1 MPNIIDFE
9 YNGKVVPVP
18 EDKIQEFAK
27 YHPDAF
33 ARIETDEGKHKVR
46 SADYGAFREEYPS
59 EPIMYDPQATIDA
72 NKKDE
77 SYLGDFAERLGAGAA
92 GMVGSAAGVLDKI
105 AEPINKATGTE
116 GGFFKQI
123 QEGANTLADKLRSRS
138 DRYNGK
144 QFMDLVKEG
153 DYTGALGSGFL
164 SATESLPQ
172 SLAIMATGGYGLAGA
187 GLLSASDKYDQLKED
202 YPEMPE
208 YKKWV
213 NSVLTGAAESLSE
226 VVGAGTFG
234 KAVKNVLAKGGRA
247 EAARMIEKNFLDRLV
262 KLEEK
267 HWVAVPI
274 LSEGA
279 EEAANAIAEYAI
291 DNMTGV
297 KRDDN
302 VFETVVNAAVPG
314 AMGGAQFTP
323 VMGAA
328 KAYNWKQKRSAT
340 NRYNAA
346 SDRIS
351 NLFNE
356 QERAQ
361 FDEAV
366 NRFGQDRDGRNI
378 EALIENVAR
387 IKGLS
392 EADVKNLVD
401 YTESSLD
408 YNMYVDYVN
417 DRINDEAK
425 RRMNEVD
432 AEINKD
438 MGARVY
444 VRVNGDENPVL
455 VTGGTLAIDFES
467 PDHDIDKEKSS
478 SVIYYRDSDGKIK
491 QVSIDHVYDV
501 DSYVDRGTL
510 YSEIL
515 EEARNQIIAE
525 EEADIE
531 FGEGD
536 SVVLPDGTAGVIQS
550 RMEDGSFIVVT
561 ENGKSAVFDASELS
575 APNQAE
581 PQQPVAFPTDKEG
594 NIDYAQI
601 TDPGMYHDALVQEF
615 GDDAT
620 AAATEYLASIEDQ
633 INKAEKMTDPIK
645 RRRKLAEL
653 EQKRQFFEG
662 VTQLFPQSE
671 TPQNDTQAT
680 DESTDAQLEDSSQ
693 PITTE
698 QTALGRIPVDPNT
711 RNPLFEKAD
720 SETALDALYEITEGD
735 DAAVDAIVNAQA
747 KQAKADLETIK
758 KKIPVKNNPTLSGTP
773 LEMARVQTEEN
784 ARYRAE
790 MEKYNAMVEAA
801 EETLNAWTNIGSLI
815 NERKRAVQEQQR
827 VEQRE
832 RDKQLHDEAVASLEE
847 DKRIAAEKEAE
858 QEAVGTH
865 AVNPR
870 IKEKWD
876 NATKIGGN
884 RNAITLADGS
894 TVNGRYILTE
904 SGVATASHDV
914 NNAFEPT
921 EGFPIDENG
930 ESVNDRDYRRDK
942 DAQRIVMDMADNYD
956 SRALQTPVIVS
967 KDGIVLSGNNRT
979 MSGEIAARNNTDK
992 AYVDY
997 LREYGAMFGFTP
1009 EQIEGM
1015 KHPRVVFAIEEAFP
1029 YNANTFARFN
1039 AEQQKKQG
1047 KPEHAVKLGKIVP
1060 DNVFR
1065 GITNDIS
1072 RFDRMSDYYAD
1083 EKAIS
1088 SAIKQLLDAG
1098 VINEMQLPE
1107 LRTGNSLSAAGK
1119 ELIEN
1124 TLIGK
1129 VFQASPDAVRQII
1142 ANPTL
1147 RQSVVMSLNEIAN
1160 NRTLAKSGYDLSK
1173 ELAAAVDLVS
1183 RAKAESPEI
1192 YKEGVPVSPYGRQM
1206 GLFDEEYGDSRVT
1219 DGVTLLLAD
1228 VLNSGRPSDLRKVLS
1243 TYNNEAAS
1251 AAAGQMDVFS
1261 GDVHSKEQLLN
1272 DINEYFRNATPREQQ
1287 AAVDAA
1293 VAERKRRAEAATQD
1307 ADGAKRNGENPS
1319 EATAENGELDN
1330 NGRLE
1335 ERRAKIL
1342 SNMGDKYSLSEEH
1355 AGNGEA
1361 FIQNENGSTNLA
1373 KIPDEIFD
1381 RIGISP
1387 VPFKLT
1393 ETMGWHVF
1401 DHHGKEVKLNSISD
1415 AVDFVLSIVNNAD
1428 HVRLGRDNSYI
1439 FSVENNRKR
1448 VGRRAVTIM
1457 INSKTG
1463 EFMGIRTSGYETL
1476 KSIQER
1482 PLLWERG
1489 ADAAPEDVAT
1499 PTITTIEPQQGDER
1513 TSRTKGQSNVSSD
1526 GKDINNQSAQQENTE
1541 KSSKKEGETPLSEQ
1555 IADASADVNTD
1566 PTEAQK
1572 KAGNYKKGH
1581 VQVGAF
1587 DITIEQPQGSVR
1599 RGKDANGKE
1608 WESRM
1613 NNAYGYIR
1621 GAVGVDGDHIDVFLS
1636 NDMDGWDGRSVYV
1649 VDQYNPDGS
1658 FDEHKVMLGFN
1669 DIDEAKSNYLAN
1681 YEKGWEDGR
1690 RIDITGVNLEDFE
1703 KWIGSSKRKTKP
1715 FSEYVSV
1722 KKEEGGS
1729 SFDDFVRDSG
1739 GEVIPNGV
1747 TRSNVIN
1754 FAERV
1759 LEKYRSHTESYG
1771 TYNAMRTDV
1780 ENMPAHKLFKS
1791 ESDWFS
1797 VKNGNFI
1804 AVNDTQ
1810 AKACYE
1816 LVAHKDAQG
1825 HLKSVSVI
1833 KYHSFDHTQQ
1843 DLSFD
1848 GKGTKKD
1855 SSDQE
1860 KGEKNVPS
1868 DLEREYQKAVEHEND
1883 VEQKWEDKIQDY
1895 VAEHYPTQAT
1905 VSAETTSAKGT
1916 QEREAMKSDP
1926 VLRAMRK
1933 KADAEYKEARDATLA
1948 VQNKESEPLLVK
1960 GEKWEATG
1968 EPAKF
1973 KARTKKNADSHDV
1986 LWTIGKKRY
1995 GSTVAERDLIEDVVK
2010 EYGGYVEAWNAYE
2023 RGEIILPEN
2032 EAAIIKEIIR
2042 TEEAAGR
2049 KPPAEAGKVRLQ
2061 KAGIVDIESIAE
2073 EYGLDASDVKMYAD
2087 GMRKGS
2093 LARAARALAEI
2104 GRKIVVAHEG
2114 EIHSLLDMRKF
2125 KKPVE
2130 KALKEA
2136 FGDVDVLIE
2145 ERRKQ
2150 AEIERSMME
2159 AARKRAEEE
2168 RRKREAR
2175 LEELAGLTDEEIDH
2189 SYAES
2194 LAKGD
2199 EAAARE
2205 MLDEAARRKGYGD
2218 TTSDYQGVGAWTA
2231 PSDPGYESD
2240 EARRNAVGEDSP
2252 NLNVED
2258 MASGYSNQPEDIFVH
2273 PDKYS
2278 QGLPT
2283 SKESGKAIQT
2293 AIDDIRNGKKDVKVK
2308 VYRAVP
2314 TSVKEGK
2321 LRNGDWVT
2329 PSKRYAELHGSSRL
2343 EGKYRIIEDEVPV
2356 SELWWDGND
2365 VNEWGYDNGKG
2376 YKYKNVKNNRK
2387 LNDLVT
2393 RDDKGTV
2400 IPPSKRFNQRK
2411 ADERY
2416 QRGVGGVKPSKAEMA
2431 LRDAVID
2438 RLRESGMDVITDV
2451 AEGQRVLDMANGKA
2465 RQMSF
2470 GEAYDYDTYPLGR
2483 VEPNLAEKEVDVVEA
2498 DVNHGFADYK
2508 EAKAW
2513 AKQHVSKVYNNEE
2526 TGGKGDVR
2534 ISNAVI
2540 DKFMSQSAVDKSDSK
2555 DVHMAVL
2562 KVLPEVLKS
2571 SIDVE
2576 THPDFLKGV
2585 DGKRRAENGMN
2596 KDVLVHRCYGAVS
2609 IDGKPYRVKI
2619 TLKEDLRDVSFPH
2632 VTHSYEATK
2641 IELLAGL
2648 HGDVA
2653 MTSPRNSNSS
2663 KQVELSAGTRENQEG
2678 PSPNTNN
2685 SISAAKLL
2693 ENVGMSYNP
2702 DEKVLDAS
2710 EKRSNGVRFFRTA
2723 NGEAYGFTVGGKIYI
2738 DPRIATSETPV
2749 HEYAHLWAEALRNGN
2764 SEEWRN
2770 VVELMKDT
2778 KVWDEVKARYPELKS
2793 DDEIADEVIAQY
2805 SGRRGADRLR
2815 EEMRKAAD
2823 SNMSAMERV
2832 NAIAAI
2838 QNVKDALDRFWK
2850 KIADFLHIHYTSAE
2864 EVADRVMKDLLDGVD
2879 PRKMGETKD
2888 DGVRFSAKQKRA
2900 LETVSFSQDESY
2912 QQTAISSADG
2922 AKVLKN
2928 LDALA
2933 EHYANSPA
2941 TNEKTFIGEVAKSLG
2956 IDASDRSSKYAS
2968 FETKNGKVVTIR
2980 LSNHNAKA
2988 SNFDMNNEP
2997 DGISIVVSP
3006 KKNAGITNDGNA
3018 HIVEFYY
3025 DSIKLRKAD
3034 GKPLAEIV
3042 RSIKQA
3048 LYNGE
3053 FKDTTGLAERQEV
3066 NGEDVIR
3073 YQFIGEQG
3081 AERADHA
3088 EEVTTRLDNLNVA
3101 REMEDAKK
3109 DAKVI
3114 KMATGWE
3121 RGADGKWRYEIP
3133 DLKYFGKGDA
3143 GYQKAREKQS
3153 WSKELDGLS
3162 DRIFDGED
3170 LSESEYQRFD
3180 ELAQKEEIFK
3190 TDYLNREKPHLAD
3203 WIENDELFNA
3213 YPDLKR
3219 VKMVFTDQMPAN
3231 MGGYYDESEHTI
3243 GVNTNYVGDL
3253 ASVLAHEV
3261 QHAIQAIEG
3270 FSRGGNPESIQKRF
3284 EAAKKEQRARAWA
3297 DELRYK
3303 ADEID
3308 EHHNQVAVEKALID
3322 EYKEMGMDND
3332 EWMPDKETR
3341 MKGFNYF
3348 ARGYAD
3354 RSMDADI
3361 KNFRLAESTRADF
3374 SPYMEYTK
3382 LGGEVESRNV
3392 EKRMKM
3398 SPEERRAILAAET
3411 EDVSREDQVF
3421 LYGNNTSYT
3430 FSDQTTTQGAE
3441 LSLDSSEERTRRLR
3455 NEAENAARAL
3465 GVEVEIV
3472 DDPSTLEGKRAK
3484 AKGWFDPSTGKVTI
3498 VVGNHTS
3505 VGDIQATMLHEIVA
3519 HKGLRDLFGERFDE
3533 MVRRVFSGLDNTT
3546 KELLMRQ
3553 AMDSGFDINTVTE
3566 EYLAGIAERGVNKPS
3581 VWNRVKSAIKE
3592 TFRDMGINLRMS
3604 DEDIAYLLWKAKNHV
3619 KPTDSL
3625 RTIVDKVAADADMRD
3640 GLLYRGFGNGALLEA
3655 RQPDRRSLVSLGREI
3670 NDKIRNAGPLLHEL
3684 YVRAREGWQDSQI
3697 RIRNWQDAIAR
3708 EGHDVKDFEDYYTYH
3723 TQALSRAS
3731 QDLDRFKNGALQR
3744 VWDSFINLSKEM
3756 DMSNKKAY
3764 RLIENYMMVKHGLE
3778 RNAYMRNRD
3787 IQEVQKKADAEIADL
3802 DPTSKGYQQRA
3813 ASIQEKADRRIEKL
3827 KLKDY
3832 SGLTALSK
3840 ELLDSDYMDENR
3852 LRRWSDDF
3860 EARYD
3865 TRKLWDAVRA
3875 TSQATLRQLRVT
3887 GQIDKP
3893 TLDKISDMYDFYVPL
3908 KDWDGKRATD
3918 LYEYTNPDQDIISN
3932 PLKTAKGRS
3941 TRAGNILANIA
3952 SDYESAT
3959 IMGYKNLQKQRLL
3972 NLVRNSGTRTAVAS
3986 ELWYTRSIDSGGNEV
4001 WEPALVEGFTE
4012 DPSYNAQL
4020 IDEFNER
4027 MEDLKKKGDAMTH
4040 KDVLRLGVPVKKWQ
4054 EAQHAVKVKEAGK
4067 EIVVYF
4073 TDPKIAQAVNGL
4085 NNVKL
4090 DNRVLRAMNSFRQW
4104 MMLNYTAK
4112 NISFILRNMWRDI
4125 SYVNTMN
4132 YVKYG
4137 SGFEKKFLGNYIPA
4151 LRTAFKVEFGGKDA
4165 NYERFVRNGGQ
4176 TGYVE
4181 SMGYERYKSDIEDLV
4196 RRSEGRNLKV
4206 KDFFHSIGV
4215 FIEHVNNAIENAAR
4229 FAVYDTAK
4237 KSGFSELKAIEAAKE
4252 ASVNFNRKGSGQLG
4266 AVVAQNAYFFF
4277 NAGMQGV
4284 QNFAHATTAN
4294 RQAMMRGTL
4303 AMGFWTA
4310 LGAVMPMLMS
4320 AIGGDD
4326 DEYANLPDHVRQNN
4340 IIFPIGDKKYV
4351 ALPLSV
4357 EIRAFYGLGD
4367 MMWQAATGQYKGRD
4381 FALDAAVKL
4390 MDLLP
4395 KSVDFPN
4402 RGRNEDE
4409 KVVGAIMKNVT
4420 PDAILPLLDAYYF
4433 NENFFGK
4440 RVTGRTKY
4448 NEHVPEWQKA
4458 TKGTSSA
4465 IIAASKKL
4473 NEATGGDYATKG
4485 WADNMLLN
4493 PSALEYLFEQYFGGV
4508 GKVIA
4513 QTYRTA
4519 EGIAKKDLYLRNI
4532 PVVSGLTYST
4542 ENMIQRGYTNE
4553 RYNSY
4558 IDEAEET
4565 KSRLKKYK
4573 EGMAKG
4579 EDLDDRFD
4587 KFINSKE
4594 FERYLLVDK
4603 YSKRVKELYDMA
4615 KKLEDGTEEQGQIY
4629 DLAKDIKRQMIEEID
4644 KMDQR

>member
-1 MPNIIDFE
+1 M
-9 YNGKVVPVP
+9 
-18 EDKIQEFAK
+18 
-27 YHPDAF
+27 
-33 ARIETDEGKHKVR
+33 
-46 SADYGAFREEYPS
+46 
-59 EPIMYDPQATIDA
+59 
-72 NKKDE
+72 
-77 SYLGDFAERLGAGAA
+77 
-92 GMVGSAAGVLDKI
+92 
-105 AEPINKATGTE
+105 
-116 GGFFKQI
+116 
-123 QEGANTLADKLRSRS
+123 
-138 DRYNGK
+138 
-144 QFMDLVKEG
+144 
-153 DYTGALGSGFL
+153 
-164 SATESLPQ
+164 
-172 SLAIMATGGYGLAGA
+172 
-187 GLLSASDKYDQLKED
+187 
-202 YPEMPE
+202 
-208 YKKWV
+208 
-213 NSVLTGAAESLSE
+213 
-226 VVGAGTFG
+226 
-234 KAVKNVLAKGGRA
+234 
-247 EAARMIEKNFLDRLV
+247 
-262 KLEEK
+262 
-267 HWVAVPI
+267 
-274 LSEGA
+274 
-279 EEAANAIAEYAI
+279 
-291 DNMTGV
+291 
-297 KRDDN
+297 
-302 VFETVVNAAVPG
+302 
-314 AMGGAQFTP
+314 
-323 VMGAA
+323 
-328 KAYNWKQKRSAT
+328 
-340 NRYNAA
+340 
-346 SDRIS
+346 
-351 NLFNE
+351 
-356 QERAQ
+356 
-361 FDEAV
+361 
-366 NRFGQDRDGRNI
+366 
-378 EALIENVAR
+378 
-387 IKGLS
+387 
-392 EADVKNLVD
+392 
-401 YTESSLD
+401 
-408 YNMYVDYVN
+408 
-417 DRINDEAK
+417 
-425 RRMNEVD
+425 
-432 AEINKD
+432 
-438 MGARVY
+438 
-444 VRVNGDENPVL
+444 
-455 VTGGTLAIDFES
+455 
-467 PDHDIDKEKSS
+467 
-478 SVIYYRDSDGKIK
+478 
-491 QVSIDHVYDV
+491 
-501 DSYVDRGTL
+501 
-510 YSEIL
+510 
-515 EEARNQIIAE
+515 
-525 EEADIE
+525 
-531 FGEGD
+531 
-536 SVVLPDGTAGVIQS
+536 
-550 RMEDGSFIVVT
+550 
-561 ENGKSAVFDASELS
+561 
-575 APNQAE
+575 
-581 PQQPVAFPTDKEG
+581 
-594 NIDYAQI
+594 
-601 TDPGMYHDALVQEF
+601 
-615 GDDAT
+615 
-620 AAATEYLASIEDQ
+620 
-633 INKAEKMTDPIK
+633 
-645 RRRKLAEL
+645 
-653 EQKRQFFEG
+653 
-662 VTQLFPQSE
+662 
-671 TPQNDTQAT
+671 
-680 DESTDAQLEDSSQ
+680 
-693 PITTE
+693 
-698 QTALGRIPVDPNT
+698 
-711 RNPLFEKAD
+711 
-720 SETALDALYEITEGD
+720 
-735 DAAVDAIVNAQA
+735 
-747 KQAKADLETIK
+747 
-758 KKIPVKNNPTLSGTP
+758 
-773 LEMARVQTEEN
+773 
-784 ARYRAE
+784 
-790 MEKYNAMVEAA
+790 
-801 EETLNAWTNIGSLI
+801 
-815 NERKRAVQEQQR
+815 
-827 VEQRE
+827 
-832 RDKQLHDEAVASLEE
+832 
-847 DKRIAAEKEAE
+847 
-858 QEAVGTH
+858 
-865 AVNPR
+865 
-870 IKEKWD
+870 
-876 NATKIGGN
+876 
-884 RNAITLADGS
+884 
-894 TVNGRYILTE
+894 
-904 SGVATASHDV
+904 
-914 NNAFEPT
+914 
-921 EGFPIDENG
+921 
-930 ESVNDRDYRRDK
+930 
-942 DAQRIVMDMADNYD
+942 
-956 SRALQTPVIVS
+956 
-967 KDGIVLSGNNRT
+967 
-979 MSGEIAARNNTDK
+979 
-992 AYVDY
+992 
-997 LREYGAMFGFTP
+997 
-1009 EQIEGM
+1009 
-1015 KHPRVVFAIEEAFP
+1015 
-1029 YNANTFARFN
+1029 
-1039 AEQQKKQG
+1039 
-1047 KPEHAVKLGKIVP
+1047 
-1060 DNVFR
+1060 
-1065 GITNDIS
+1065 
-1072 RFDRMSDYYAD
+1072 
-1083 EKAIS
+1083 
-1088 SAIKQLLDAG
+1088 
-1098 VINEMQLPE
+1098 
-1107 LRTGNSLSAAGK
+1107 
-1119 ELIEN
+1119 
-1124 TLIGK
+1124 
-1129 VFQASPDAVRQII
+1129 
-1142 ANPTL
+1142 
-1147 RQSVVMSLNEIAN
+1147 
-1160 NRTLAKSGYDLSK
+1160 
-1173 ELAAAVDLVS
+1173 
-1183 RAKAESPEI
+1183 
-1192 YKEGVPVSPYGRQM
+1192 
-1206 GLFDEEYGDSRVT
+1206 
-1219 DGVTLLLAD
+1219 LLAD

-1287 AAVDAA
+1287 AIVDAA

-1307 ADGAKRNGENPS
+1307 ADGAKRNGGNPS
-1319 EATAENGELDN
+1319 EATAENGEPSGELDN

-1355 AGNGEA
+1355 ADNGEA

-1476 KSIQER
+1476 KNIQER

-1541 KSSKKEGETPLSEQ
+1541 KSSKKEGEMSLSEQ
-1555 IADASADVNTD
+1555 IADASADVNIS

-1572 KAGNYKKGH
+1572 EAGNYKKGH
-1581 VQVGAF
+1581 VQVGTF

-1599 RGKDANGKE
+1599 RGKDADGKE

-1636 NDMDGWDGRSVYV
+1636 NDIDGWNGRKVYV

-1669 DIDEAKSNYLAN
+1669 DIDEAKSDYLAN

-1690 RIDITGVNLEDFE
+1690 RIDVTAVNLEDFE
-1703 KWIGSSKRKTKP
+1703 KWMGSSKRKTKP
-1715 FSEYVSV
+1715 FSEYSSV
-1722 KKEEGGS
+1722 KKDVAEINTPEAGYSITPSTYTNKKGETSNVSLLTFDHDLTTNQERAVNEFAKERTGDGRFAPSRGWKDRKSGGWIFRDEEDARKAAEMVGDDEAVAENQPMTAQELRDAVKPKNLTVSKKDAAKKPANRVELPES
-1729 SFDDFVRDSG
+1729 SVHHNDEVQNHDWSQYKEGDVFDIYGHKTTFKHVVRDEAGHVTGVAVYHLDDNGHPIASE
-1739 GEVIPNGV
+1739 EVPPLMFLN
-1747 TRSNVIN
+1747 
-1754 FAERV
+1754 
-1759 LEKYRSHTESYG
+1759 
-1771 TYNAMRTDV
+1771 
-1780 ENMPAHKLFKS
+1780 
-1791 ESDWFS
+1791 
-1797 VKNGNFI
+1797 
-1804 AVNDTQ
+1804 
-1810 AKACYE
+1810 
-1816 LVAHKDAQG
+1816 
-1825 HLKSVSVI
+1825 
-1833 KYHSFDHTQQ
+1833 
-1843 DLSFD
+1843 
-1848 GKGTKKD
+1848 
-1855 SSDQE
+1855 
-1860 KGEKNVPS
+1860 
-1868 DLEREYQKAVEHEND
+1868 
-1883 VEQKWEDKIQDY
+1883 
-1895 VAEHYPTQAT
+1895 
-1905 VSAETTSAKGT
+1905 
-1916 QEREAMKSDP
+1916 
-1926 VLRAMRK
+1926 
-1933 KADAEYKEARDATLA
+1933 EYKEARDATLA

-1973 KARTKKNADSHDV
+1973 KASVKKHANSHDV
-1986 LWTIGKKRY
+1986 LWAIGKKRY
-1995 GSTVAERDLIEDVVK
+1995 GSTTAERDLIEDVVK

-2061 KAGIVDIESIAE
+2061 KADIVDIESIAE

-2150 AEIERSMME
+2150 AEIERGMME

-2168 RRKREAR
+2168 QRKREAR

-2189 SYAES
+2189 SYTES

-2205 MLDEAARRKGYGD
+2205 MLDEAARRRGYGD
-2218 TTSDYQGVGAWTA
+2218 AESDYQGVGAWTA

-2240 EARRNAVGEDSP
+2240 EARRNAVGEESP

-2258 MASGYSNQPEDIFVH
+2258 MASGYNNQPEDIFVH

-2283 SKESGKAIQT
+2283 SKESGNAIQT

-3231 MGGYYDESEHTI
+3231 MGGLENPSISDVKNTESNAS
-3243 GVNTNYVGDL
+3243 GQDL
-3253 ASVLAHEV
+3253 A
-3261 QHAIQAIEG
+3261 
-3270 FSRGGNPESIQKRF
+3270 
-3284 EAAKKEQRARAWA
+3284 
-3297 DELRYK
+3297 EL
-3303 ADEID
+3303 
-3308 EHHNQVAVEKALID
+3308 
-3322 EYKEMGMDND
+3322 
-3332 EWMPDKETR
+3332 
-3341 MKGFNYF
+3341 
-3348 ARGYAD
+3348 
-3354 RSMDADI
+3354 
-3361 KNFRLAESTRADF
+3361 
-3374 SPYMEYTK
+3374 
-3382 LGGEVESRNV
+3382 
-3392 EKRMKM
+3392 
-3398 SPEERRAILAAET
+3398 
-3411 EDVSREDQVF
+3411 
-3421 LYGNNTSYT
+3421 
-3430 FSDQTTTQGAE
+3430 
-3441 LSLDSSEERTRRLR
+3441 
-3455 NEAENAARAL
+3455 
-3465 GVEVEIV
+3465 
-3472 DDPSTLEGKRAK
+3472 
-3484 AKGWFDPSTGKVTI
+3484 
-3498 VVGNHTS
+3498 
-3505 VGDIQATMLHEIVA
+3505 
-3519 HKGLRDLFGERFDE
+3519 
-3533 MVRRVFSGLDNTT
+3533 
-3546 KELLMRQ
+3546 
-3553 AMDSGFDINTVTE
+3553 
-3566 EYLAGIAERGVNKPS
+3566 
-3581 VWNRVKSAIKE
+3581 
-3592 TFRDMGINLRMS
+3592 
-3604 DEDIAYLLWKAKNHV
+3604 
-3619 KPTDSL
+3619 PTD
-3625 RTIVDKVAADADMRD
+3625 
-3640 GLLYRGFGNGALLEA
+3640 E
-3655 RQPDRRSLVSLGREI
+3655 
-3670 NDKIRNAGPLLHEL
+3670 
-3684 YVRAREGWQDSQI
+3684 RA
-3697 RIRNWQDAIAR
+3697 
-3708 EGHDVKDFEDYYTYH
+3708 
-3723 TQALSRAS
+3723 
-3731 QDLDRFKNGALQR
+3731 
-3744 VWDSFINLSKEM
+3744 
-3756 DMSNKKAY
+3756 
-3764 RLIENYMMVKHGLE
+3764 
-3778 RNAYMRNRD
+3778 
-3787 IQEVQKKADAEIADL
+3787 
-3802 DPTSKGYQQRA
+3802 
-3813 ASIQEKADRRIEKL
+3813 
-3827 KLKDY
+3827 
-3832 SGLTALSK
+3832 
-3840 ELLDSDYMDENR
+3840 
-3852 LRRWSDDF
+3852 
-3860 EARYD
+3860 
-3865 TRKLWDAVRA
+3865 
-3875 TSQATLRQLRVT
+3875 
-3887 GQIDKP
+3887 
-3893 TLDKISDMYDFYVPL
+3893 
-3908 KDWDGKRATD
+3908 
-3918 LYEYTNPDQDIISN
+3918 
-3932 PLKTAKGRS
+3932 
-3941 TRAGNILANIA
+3941 
-3952 SDYESAT
+3952 
-3959 IMGYKNLQKQRLL
+3959 
-3972 NLVRNSGTRTAVAS
+3972 NLVTSMISSWAMRKRLSTETVSAALMSCGVTKAVA
-3986 ELWYTRSIDSGGNEV
+3986 
-4001 WEPALVEGFTE
+4001 
-4012 DPSYNAQL
+4012 
-4020 IDEFNER
+4020 
-4027 MEDLKKKGDAMTH
+4027 
-4040 KDVLRLGVPVKKWQ
+4040 
-4054 EAQHAVKVKEAGK
+4054 
-4067 EIVVYF
+4067 
-4073 TDPKIAQAVNGL
+4073 
-4085 NNVKL
+4085 
-4090 DNRVLRAMNSFRQW
+4090 
-4104 MMLNYTAK
+4104 
-4112 NISFILRNMWRDI
+4112 
-4125 SYVNTMN
+4125 
-4132 YVKYG
+4132 
-4137 SGFEKKFLGNYIPA
+4137 
-4151 LRTAFKVEFGGKDA
+4151 
-4165 NYERFVRNGGQ
+4165 
-4176 TGYVE
+4176 
-4181 SMGYERYKSDIEDLV
+4181 
-4196 RRSEGRNLKV
+4196 
-4206 KDFFHSIGV
+4206 
-4215 FIEHVNNAIENAAR
+4215 
-4229 FAVYDTAK
+4229 
-4237 KSGFSELKAIEAAKE
+4237 
-4252 ASVNFNRKGSGQLG
+4252 
-4266 AVVAQNAYFFF
+4266 
-4277 NAGMQGV
+4277 
-4284 QNFAHATTAN
+4284 
-4294 RQAMMRGTL
+4294 
-4303 AMGFWTA
+4303 
-4310 LGAVMPMLMS
+4310 
-4320 AIGGDD
+4320 
-4326 DEYANLPDHVRQNN
+4326 
-4340 IIFPIGDKKYV
+4340 
-4351 ALPLSV
+4351 
-4357 EIRAFYGLGD
+4357 
-4367 MMWQAATGQYKGRD
+4367 
-4381 FALDAAVKL
+4381 
-4390 MDLLP
+4390 
-4395 KSVDFPN
+4395 
-4402 RGRNEDE
+4402 
-4409 KVVGAIMKNVT
+4409 
-4420 PDAILPLLDAYYF
+4420 
-4433 NENFFGK
+4433 
-4440 RVTGRTKY
+4440 
-4448 NEHVPEWQKA
+4448 
-4458 TKGTSSA
+4458 
-4465 IIAASKKL
+4465 
-4473 NEATGGDYATKG
+4473 
-4485 WADNMLLN
+4485 
-4493 PSALEYLFEQYFGGV
+4493 
-4508 GKVIA
+4508 
-4513 QTYRTA
+4513 
-4519 EGIAKKDLYLRNI
+4519 
-4532 PVVSGLTYST
+4532 
-4542 ENMIQRGYTNE
+4542 
-4553 RYNSY
+4553 
-4558 IDEAEET
+4558 
-4565 KSRLKKYK
+4565 
-4573 EGMAKG
+4573 
-4579 EDLDDRFD
+4579 
-4587 KFINSKE
+4587 
-4594 FERYLLVDK
+4594 
-4603 YSKRVKELYDMA
+4603 
-4615 KKLEDGTEEQGQIY
+4615 
-4629 DLAKDIKRQMIEEID
+4629 
-4644 KMDQR
+4644 